1 MSSPSPERRGAR
13 GEDHPLRCPADSW
26 INRTTRFVA
35 GARTSLSSAQDNPR
49 AAQCAHSKTHV
60 VPRETLSSHFHAQ
73 LCLGRTRCVLARAR
87 SSHERSRSPL
97 GRARSICRPAQSIV
111 GPSQSAICKV
121 WWSSG
126 RARSISH
133 TATCARAESRCIA
146 SAARSTFSRARPL
159 LPLSRSAH
167 TKTEDTHF
175 ETRTARTDN
184 ENTRGGFCRPSPPYY
199 LAAASPPERR
209 RRIET
214 TTNAVSGGY
223 QSLASRESPNDL
235 LWCLADR

>member
-87 SSHERSRSPL
+87 SSHERSRS
-97 GRARSICRPAQSIV
+97 
-111 GPSQSAICKV
+111 
-121 WWSSG
+121 
-126 RARSISH
+126 ISH

-199 LAAASPPERR
+199 LAAASPPER
-209 RRIET
+209 
-214 TTNAVSGGY
+214 
-223 QSLASRESPNDL
+223 
-235 LWCLADR
+235 